1 METDRLPMSS
11 LAATLLVAAAVVL
24 LAAPSAAQTSFL
36 QGTPITI
43 IQGREP
49 GGTGDLRVRALFPFL
64 QKYIPGNP
72 TIVSEYMP
80 GGGTRKAPNPI
91 FRNPRPHG
99 LTIGNFT
106 PAMVPLAVRGE

>member
-24 LAAPSAAQTSFL
+24 LPASAAAQTSFF
-36 QGTPITI
+36 QGKTITI
-43 IQGREP
+43 IQGRDP

-72 TIVSEYMP
+72 TI
-80 GGGTRKAPNPI
+80 
-91 FRNPRPHG
+91 
-99 LTIGNFT
+99 L
-106 PAMVPLAVRGE
+106 